1 MLNSLMVDRQTRAR
15 EVLGVATV
23 MINGHIIIH
32 QEEESMKSS
41 TRDHVEG
48 KLHQV
53 KGKIKEVAGK
63 IADNPELE
71 IEGKGENAAGKVQEK
86 AGDIKKVVG
95 K

>member
-1 MLNSLMVDRQTRAR
+1 MC
-15 EVLGVATV
+15 VAMV

-32 QEEESMKSS
+32 QKEEESMKSS
-41 TRDHVEG
+41 IRDHVEG

-53 KGKIKEVAGK
+53 KGKIKEITGK

>member
-1 MLNSLMVDRQTRAR
+1 MD
-15 EVLGVATV
+15 VATV

-32 QEEESMKSS
+32 KEEAMKSS

-71 IEGKGENAAGKVQEK
+71 IEGKAENLDGKLQEK
-86 AGDIKKVVG
+86 IGEAKDVVG